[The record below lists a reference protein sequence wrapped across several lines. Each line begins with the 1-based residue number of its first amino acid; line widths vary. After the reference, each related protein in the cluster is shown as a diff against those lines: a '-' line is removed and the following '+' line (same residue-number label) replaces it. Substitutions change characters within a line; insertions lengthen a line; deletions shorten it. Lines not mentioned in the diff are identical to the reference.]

1 MFVKVYFSVAVRKY
15 SDQNQLTGEDVYFSL
30 KVTFSHLWKPRKGL
44 QQRQWSNKLLLACLS
59 WLPSETQ
66 NQLPRVAPPTVAYGL
81 HCQLALKKMFHRHA
95 GLVQV
100 PYPPPTPTP
109 PVTLS
114 YADLKECLK
123 WHFFLLSLP
132 GEL

>member
-100 PYPPPTPTP
+100 PKHPPLPP